1 MTALALV
8 ALSASSAEAQQPDGA
23 RVYGTVCSSCHQANG
38 QGVAGVF
45 PPVAESEWVT
55 GSPEQLVKIILHGV
69 MGEMMVGGEIYSGM
83 MPPWGGGLSD
93 AEIAAV
99 STYVRSN
106 FGNEAGPVTTEMVA
120 NLRKEHAA
128 RKTPWTAQELAAS
141 AAK

>member
-1 MTALALV
+1 MGLALV
-8 ALSASSAEAQQPDGA
+8 ALSAPAAEAQQVDGA
-23 RVYGTVCSSCHQANG
+23 RVYGTVCSSCHQADG

-83 MPPWGGGLSD
+83 MPPWGGGLND

-99 STYVRSN
+99 STYIRSN
-106 FGNEAGPVTTEMVA
+106 FGNEAGPVTAEMVA

-128 RKTPWTAQELAAS
+128 RKTPWTAEELAA
-141 AAK
+141 AK